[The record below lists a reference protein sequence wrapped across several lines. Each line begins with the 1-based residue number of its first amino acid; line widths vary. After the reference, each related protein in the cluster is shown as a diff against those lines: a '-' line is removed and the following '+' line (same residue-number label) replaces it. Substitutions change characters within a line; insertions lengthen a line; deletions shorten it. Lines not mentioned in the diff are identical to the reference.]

1 MLNDPS
7 VLPFVRFYTGIDEY
21 HEDNIS
27 RYRGSA
33 AYYTQV
39 TEETRT
45 PAELAGE
52 IKRYIDGNYRESISL
67 DSLAELLSSKQVAL
81 KDLTAVDAK
90 DPPPTERM
98 VGYMDNEYYYLLPN
112 VAFGAVSKL
121 CREQGQEFP
130 VSLKALYKHLRTDGI
145 LTGIQKEGN
154 PTRFKLINKKS
165 VRLLWIPADA
175 LNGPKP
181 EVKQMDMTE
190 VGNGEIP
197 EEWK

>member
-1 MLNDPS
+1 MESEKP
-7 VLPFVRFYTGIDEY
+7 
-21 HEDNIS
+21 
-27 RYRGSA
+27 
-33 AYYTQV
+33 
-39 TEETRT
+39 TR
-45 PAELAGE
+45 
-52 IKRYIDGNYRESISL
+52 IFL

-145 LTGIQKEGN
+145 LKDIRKDGS
-154 PTRFKLINKKS
+154 PTKFKLINKKS